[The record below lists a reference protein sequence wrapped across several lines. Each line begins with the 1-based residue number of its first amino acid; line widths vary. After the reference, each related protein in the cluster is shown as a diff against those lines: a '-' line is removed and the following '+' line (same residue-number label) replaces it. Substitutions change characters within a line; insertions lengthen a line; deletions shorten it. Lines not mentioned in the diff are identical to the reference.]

1 VPHFEAHDYD
11 AALARAIDDLPSW
24 ALSAVDQGIV
34 RVEQRM
40 RPGGPLP
47 EPGLRLIVY
56 REPSLDRARDRAQL
70 ERFARA
76 DLVRAIVWQLD
87 LPGAA
92 ERLRTFADAGP
103 VAGTIPV

>member
-1 VPHFEAHDYD
+1 VPRFQAHEYD

-40 RPGGPLP
+40 RAGGLLP
-47 EPGLRLIVY
+47 EPGLRLILY
-56 REPSLDRARDRAQL
+56 REPSVDRARDRAQL
-70 ERFARA
+70 ERLARA

-92 ERLRTFADAGP
+92 DRLRTFADAAP
-103 VAGTIPV
+103 FADTIPV